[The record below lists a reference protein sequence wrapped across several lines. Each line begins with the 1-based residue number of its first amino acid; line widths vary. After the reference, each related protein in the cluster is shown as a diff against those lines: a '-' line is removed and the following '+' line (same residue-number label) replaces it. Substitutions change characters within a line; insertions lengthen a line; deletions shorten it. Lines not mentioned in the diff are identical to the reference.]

1 MEGLYLIKLR
11 EFIKCNENVYK
22 IGKSIRLNKRIKS
35 YPKNSKLELVY
46 LCNNCNKAEQ
56 KILNIFDN
64 EFIKRKDYGNEYY
77 EGDVQIMINIIQNNI
92 IGKKIDI
99 INNIMVEPQINN
111 INTKI
116 NKSNNIKCYF
126 CDKVYKNKNNLKV
139 HLNNNCIQNLNI
151 RILIFVIYLMF
162 LYSELNTY
170 TIIIY
175 IFF

>member
-99 INNIMVEPQINN
+99 INNIMVEPQKKNNN
-111 INTKI
+111 ISFIDYKLY
-116 NKSNNIKCYF
+116 NNMLNGI
-126 CDKVYKNKNNLKV
+126 VYKNKNNLKV